1 MNFNL
6 EFFKTEAITKRGK
19 ERGYSYFSQGYI
31 HHIFIGGGKQEI
43 FIQAGCLRSMR
54 KSEAP
59 HMLNMV
65 VSEDQRE
72 LREPSLPLIIN
83 TLLPTQPLAHTRQ
96 LLHWVSIR

>member
-6 EFFKTEAITKRGK
+6 EFFKTEAITKREK

-31 HHIFIGGGKQEI
+31 HLLFRGGEQEI
-43 FIQAGCLRSMR
+43 SIQARCFRSMR

-65 VSEDQRE
+65 VSEDQRKIQNNWHNPT
-72 LREPSLPLIIN
+72 PSLPHN
-83 TLLPTQPLAHTRQ
+83 T
-96 LLHWVSIR
+96 